1 MNSLEQ
7 LGHFLDYCLEVLN
20 DIILVL
26 KVNLVQHAIYF
37 ADCNTRDT
45 VWAIVGHVQSLFV
58 AALLE
63 LYDGLLG
70 KVFLYPR
77 NFCLEP
83 GLEHLLISVND
94 YFNFWR
100 LQEVSDVIV
109 SNVVALLEV
118 VVLDLGVDYVGR
130 CLMELPHLVH
140 HLFLDISIELLLHV
154 GLVALLLVNHH
165 VFKAITSVN
174 VCQASSHASL
184 CTYVFL
190 QIICIRHR
198 DSSHHTCN
206 DSRRANHSFHHF

>member
-7 LGHFLDYCLEVLN
+7 LGHFLDYYLEVLN

-45 VWAIVGHVQSLFV
+45 VRAIVGHVQSLFV

-63 LYDGLLG
+63 HYDSLLR

-94 YFNFWR
+94 SFNF
-100 LQEVSDVIV
+100 
-109 SNVVALLEV
+109 
-118 VVLDLGVDYVGR
+118 
-130 CLMELPHLVH
+130 
-140 HLFLDISIELLLHV
+140 
-154 GLVALLLVNHH
+154 
-165 VFKAITSVN
+165 
-174 VCQASSHASL
+174 
-184 CTYVFL
+184 
-190 QIICIRHR
+190 
-198 DSSHHTCN
+198 
-206 DSRRANHSFHHF
+206 